1 MQDICRILHIH
12 CIFIAYQ
19 AAGLHIAPGSGYGC
33 GVPDPRDDSPARGKD
48 AETSTE
54 EASEAPE
61 TPRTDAAGHR
71 TVDRSDADTGPRER
85 WG

>member
-19 AAGLHIAPGSGYGC
+19 AAGLHIAPSSGYGC
-33 GVPDPRDDSPARGKD
+33 RVPDPRDDSPDRGED

-54 EASEAPE
+54 ETSEAPE

-71 TVDRSDADTGPRER
+71 TVDRSDADTGPRGR

>member
-1 MQDICRILHIH
+1 MQDICRILHTF
-12 CIFIAYQ
+12 CILTAYQ
-19 AAGLHIAPGSGYGC
+19 AAGLHIAPGPGYGC
-33 GVPDPRDDSPARGKD
+33 RVPDPRDDSPARGED

-54 EASEAPE
+54 ETSETPE

-71 TVDRSDADTGPRER
+71 TVDRSDAATGPRRR

>member
-1 MQDICRILHIH
+1 MQDICRILHTF
-12 CIFIAYQ
+12 CIFTAYQ
-19 AAGLHIAPGSGYGC
+19 AAGLHIAPGPGYGC
-33 GVPDPRDDSPARGKD
+33 RVPDPRDDSPDRGED

-54 EASEAPE
+54 EAPTPPE

-71 TVDRSDADTGPRER
+71 TVDRSDAATGPRRR